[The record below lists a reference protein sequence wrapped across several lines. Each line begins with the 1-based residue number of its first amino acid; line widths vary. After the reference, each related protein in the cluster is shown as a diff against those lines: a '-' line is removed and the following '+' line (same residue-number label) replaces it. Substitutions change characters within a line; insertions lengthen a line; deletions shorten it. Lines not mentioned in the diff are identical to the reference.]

1 MDNMTET
8 DSTPTRIRRR
18 RIDRSTGWNSRAPI
32 PTPRRRTG
40 ASEYRAANTELTI
53 ANARISELN
62 RMRAEEVLR
71 KRLADP
77 ADAWT
82 FGGDLN
88 AMLNDVGMV
97 DDDAVLAFAEDLCA
111 AKPYLAAKMRPVGAR
126 HRDDIRRS
134 IPTPGSGAQRG
145 RRSSRAAKPDRIY
158 CAATESARGYLL
170 QARRPGRHTGSQHA
184 AGHIDITSVAR
195 GRWVCRRANTGALS
209 DPTAA
214 Q

>member
-8 DSTPTRIRRR
+8 DSTPTES
-18 RIDRSTGWNSRAPI
+18 DDDASTVQPAEQSSTDPNAEAKNWRLK
-32 PTPRRRTG
+32 
-40 ASEYRAANTELTI
+40 YRAANTELTI

-111 AKPYLAAKMRPVGAR
+111 AKPYLAAKMRPVGAPATAMTS
-126 HRDDIRRS
+126 DDP
-134 IPTPGSGAQRG
+134 IPTPGSGAPTWQE
-145 RRSSRAAKPDRIY
+145 I
-158 CAATESARGYLL
+158 L
-170 QARRPGRHTGSQHA
+170 TGGQ
-184 AGHIDITSVAR
+184 
-195 GRWVCRRANTGALS
+195 TG
-209 DPTAA
+209 
-214 Q
+214 